1 MPTLKFSGYIA
12 TNNTAPAAA
21 GSYTETELTGCDLC
35 PGPTLFRAP
44 LLNNASLQTFPHK
57 LDPLVGF
64 GRAALHARRAD
75 RHAGNSEANGLGLL
89 SK

>member
-12 TNNTAPAAA
+12 TNNTATAAA

-44 LLNNASLQTFPHK
+44 LLNNVSLQTFPHK
-57 LDPLVGF
+57 LDPLD
-64 GRAALHARRAD
+64 RSEILRISLLAAVLALFER
-75 RHAGNSEANGLGLL
+75 LF
-89 SK
+89 